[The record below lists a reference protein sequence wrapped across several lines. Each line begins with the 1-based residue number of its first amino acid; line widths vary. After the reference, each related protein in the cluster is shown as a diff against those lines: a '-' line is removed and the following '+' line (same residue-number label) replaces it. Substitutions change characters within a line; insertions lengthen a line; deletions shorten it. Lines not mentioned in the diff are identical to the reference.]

1 MPQLAPR
8 LAALLAGALAC
19 FALAAPA
26 AQDAEFKPLFN
37 GKDLTGW
44 EGAPGSWKVVDGV
57 VVGETTKEAPLKQ
70 NEFLIWRGG
79 TVKNFVLKAKVR
91 QKGNNS
97 GIQYRSKEMPEV
109 AKYVVGGY
117 QCDIHPNP
125 PYNGMLYDERNRGI
139 VCENGQKVG
148 IAADG
153 KKTVTKGD
161 IAPTDPEGWNEYEIT
176 ANGPVLIHKVNGKVA
191 AEIRDDQDYS
201 KRKEG
206 ILAFQIHAG
215 PPMKVEIKDVMLKVL
230 PDGDGTAQKAEKK
243 KGGITGDPAR
253 GLKVAK
259 GFQADLIYSVPKD
272 TQGSWVSMTIDP
284 KGRLIV
290 SDQYGKLY
298 RVDLKPEVKVE
309 PIEVDLGEAQGLL
322 WAFDS
327 LYVVVNKGQKYPS
340 GLYRVKDT
348 DGDDKLDK
356 VELLRPLQGGGE
368 HGPHAVLL
376 GPDKQ
381 SLYLIAG
388 NATRVPELAGSQVP
402 RFWGEDQAVP
412 HLPDGSGF
420 MADEKAPGGYIC
432 KLDPDGK
439 SWELVAMGFRNPYD
453 MAFNKAGELFTYDSD
468 MEWDMNLPWYRPTRV
483 CMAASGADFGYR
495 NGSGKWPTYYPDSLP
510 PTVNIG
516 PGSPTGVTFG
526 YGAKFPARYQDA
538 LYICDWSYGKLYAI
552 HLKPEGAAY
561 SADVEE
567 FIAGTPL
574 PLTDIVVNPA
584 DGAMY
589 FAVGGRKTQSG
600 LYRVTYTGNESTA
613 PAPSGD
619 DAGTMARATRH
630 KLETFHGKKDPRAIE
645 VAWPYL
651 GDADRSIRYAA
662 RLAVESQDPA
672 LWRDRAL
679 GEKDPVAATN
689 ALLGLVRA
697 NYRDPAHR
705 KDSDPKP
712 DADLAARLYEAL
724 GKISWDSLKEGQKLE
739 LVRVYQVASRR
750 IGPPEGA
757 LRDTLI
763 ARFEGKFPAKGREM
777 NSELAQLLVAYQAPG
792 VAAKVLDL
800 LDKAPTQEEQIDYA
814 RDLRFLTTGWT
825 PELRERYLRWF
836 HKAAAY
842 RGGNSFN
849 AFLRNIKKA
858 SVDAMPE
865 DQVASLKEVIEY
877 QPPAKAVATAAPRP
891 VVKEWKL
898 EDLAPL
904 VENGLKGRD
913 FDKGRNLFAAA
924 QCFACHRFGNDGG
937 SVGPDLTGLVGRFSP
952 KDLLESIV
960 LPSKTI
966 SDQYEAVMI
975 ATEDGRV
982 VTGRII
988 NLNGENLTVMPNM
1001 LDPNGLVNVDRRKV
1015 EEMKPSPVS
1024 MMPDGLLNTLN
1035 EQEVLDLMAYLL
1047 SRGDREAPY
1056 FR

>member
-1 MPQLAPR
+1 MPLFASR
-8 LAALLAGALAC
+8 LAILTAGALAC
-19 FALAAPA
+19 LTLGAA
-26 AQDAEFKPLFN
+26 AQDADFKPLFN

-57 VVGETTKEAPLKQ
+57 VVGETTAEAPLKQ

-79 TVKNFVLKAKVR
+79 AVKNFVVRAKVR

-97 GIQYRSKEMPEV
+97 GIQYRSKELPDV

-117 QCDIHPNP
+117 QCDIHPQPN
-125 PYNGMLYDERNRGI
+125 YNGMLYDERFRAI
-139 VCENGQKVG
+139 VAENGQKVA

-153 KKTVTKGD
+153 KKTVTQREV
-161 IAPTDPEGWNEYEIT
+161 APTDPDGWNEYEIT
-176 ANGPVLIHKVNGKVA
+176 ASGPNLVHKVNGKVA
-191 AEIRDDQDYS
+191 VEVRDDQEYAN
-201 KRKEG
+201 RKEG

-215 PPMKVEIKDVMLKVL
+215 PPMKVEIKDVLLKVL
-230 PDGDGTAQKAEKK
+230 PDGDTPGKAA
-243 KGGITGDPAR
+243 GISNDPAR

-259 GFQADLIYSVPKD
+259 GFQADLIYSVPKE
-272 TQGSWVSMTIDP
+272 TQGSWVSMTVDD

-327 LYVVVNKGQKYPS
+327 LYVVVNRGQKYPS
-340 GLYRVKDT
+340 GLYRVKDA
-348 DGDDKLDK
+348 DGDDHLDK
-356 VELLRPLQGGGE
+356 VEMLRPLQGGGE

-376 GPDKQ
+376 GPDRE

-388 NATRVPELAGSQVP
+388 NNTRVPDLASSRVP

-420 MADEKAPGGYIC
+420 MVDEKAPGGYVC

-439 SWELVAMGFRNPYD
+439 SWELIAMGFRNPYD
-453 MAFNKAGELFTYDSD
+453 MAFNKDGELFTYDSD

-483 CMAASGADFGYR
+483 CLVASGADFGYR
-495 NGSGKWPTYYPDSLP
+495 NGSGKWPVYYPDSLP

-526 YGAKFPARYQDA
+526 YGARFPARYQDA

-561 SADVEE
+561 SGEVEE

-574 PLTDIVVNPA
+574 PLTDIVVNPV

-600 LYRVTYTGNESTA
+600 LYRVTYTGNESTTPTA
-613 PAPSGD
+613 SRE
-619 DAGTMARATRH
+619 DAGSMARAIRH
-630 KLETFHGKKDPRAIE
+630 KLETFHGKKDPRAVE
-645 VAWPYL
+645 VAWPHL
-651 GDADRSIRYAA
+651 GDADRSVRYAA
-662 RLAVESQDPA
+662 RVAIESQDPA
-672 LWRDRAL
+672 SWRDRAL
-679 GEKDPVAATN
+679 AEKDPTASIN
-689 ALLGLVRA
+689 ALLAVVRA

-705 KDSDPKP
+705 QEADPRP
-712 DADLAARLYEAL
+712 DAELAARLYEAL
-724 GKISWDSLKEGQKLE
+724 GRTAWDSLKEWQKLE

-757 LRDTLI
+757 LRDALI
-763 ARFEGKFPAKGREM
+763 ARFDDKFPARGREL

-792 VAAKVLDL
+792 VAARVLDL

-814 RDLRFLTTGWT
+814 RDLRSLTNGWT

-836 HKAAAY
+836 HKAAGY

-849 AFLRNIKKA
+849 AFIKNIKKA
-858 SVDAMPE
+858 SVDAMTPAE
-865 DQVASLKEVIEY
+865 VEALKEVIEF
-877 QPPAKAVATAAPRP
+877 QPAANAAAPVAPRS

-898 EDLAPL
+898 DELAPL

-913 FDKGRNLFAAA
+913 FDRGRDLFAAA
-924 QCFACHRFGNDGG
+924 QCFVCHRFGNDGG
-937 SVGPDLTGLVGRFSP
+937 SVGPDLTGLVGRFSAH
-952 KDLLESIV
+952 DLLESIV

-988 NLNGENLTVMPNM
+988 NLNGEDLTVMPNM
-1001 LDPNGLVNVDRRKV
+1001 LDPNGLVNIDRRKV

-1024 MMPDGLLNTLN
+1024 MMPEGLLNTLN